1 MPPAPSTTDTDELL
15 RALFGGPSPRAGLGD
30 PASTVERAILGGY
43 AARDVGE
50 AFRAGYLAAIARLGG
65 SARPGCLAAS
75 EEGGAH
81 PKNIRTRLTP
91 SGEGYVLDGAK
102 TWVTLATE
110 VEELL
115 VVATVGE
122 HEGKNLLRV
131 ARVPTGREGVT
142 LTPRPP
148 TPFAPEI
155 VHATATFAGVRVAGD
170 ELLPG
175 DGYAEYVKP
184 FRTIEDIHV
193 GAAVL
198 AFLVATARRHA
209 LSSAVLVDLLP
220 LLLAARTLASCDPK
234 APETHVALAGVFAGL
249 SRLLGADT
257 TTAAIEAMPEDERG
271 RLRRDLPLLLVAE
284 RARALRLTAAL
295 EAIARRTSPT
305 P

>member
-15 RALFGGPSPRAGLGD
+15 GALLGRPSPRAGLGD

-65 SARPGCLAAS
+65 STRPGCLAAS

-81 PKNIRTRLTP
+81 PRNIRTRLTP

-122 HEGKNLLRV
+122 HDGKNLLRV

-142 LTPRPP
+142 LTPRSP
-148 TPFAPEI
+148 TPFAPGI
-155 VHATATFAGVRVAGD
+155 VHATAVFAGVRVAED
-170 ELLPG
+170 ELFPG
-175 DGYAEYVKP
+175 DGYTEYVKP

-193 GAAVL
+193 GAAML
-198 AFLVATARRHA
+198 AFLVAVAERHA
-209 LSSAVLVDLLP
+209 FPRAVLVDLFP
-220 LLLAARTLASCDPK
+220 LLLAARVLASCDPK

-249 SRLLGADT
+249 SRLLGADA
-257 TTAAIEAMPEDERG
+257 TTAAIETMPEHERAE
-271 RLRRDLPLLLVAE
+271 LRRDLPLLLIAE
-284 RARALRLTAAL
+284 RARALRLDAAL
-295 EAIARRTSPT
+295 EAIARPRRP
-305 P
+305 

>member
-65 SARPGCLAAS
+65 SARHGCLAAS

-131 ARVPTGREGVT
+131 ARVPTGREGIT

-155 VHATATFAGVRVAGD
+155 VHATATFTGVRVGED
-170 ELLPG
+170 ELFPG

-271 RLRRDLPLLLVAE
+271 KLRRDLPLLLVAE

>member
-15 RALFGGPSPRAGLGD
+15 GALFGGPSPPAGLGG
-30 PASTVERAILGGY
+30 PASTVERAMLGGY
-43 AARDVGE
+43 GAKDVGE
-50 AFRAGYLAAIARLGG
+50 AFRAGYLAAIARLSG
-65 SARPGCLAAS
+65 STRPGCLAAS

-81 PKNIRTRLTP
+81 PRNIRTKLTP

-122 HEGKNLLRV
+122 HDGKNLLRV

-155 VHATATFAGVRVAGD
+155 VHATAVFAGVRVAED
-170 ELLPG
+170 ELFPG
-175 DGYAEYVKP
+175 DGYTEYVKP

-193 GAAVL
+193 GAAML
-198 AFLVATARRHA
+198 AFLVAVAERHA
-209 LSSAVLVDLLP
+209 FPSAVLVDLLP
-220 LLLAARTLASCDPK
+220 LLLAARALASCDPK
-234 APETHVALAGVFAGL
+234 APETHVVLAGVFAGL
-249 SRLLGADT
+249 SRLLGADA
-257 TTAAIEAMPEDERG
+257 TTAAIESMPEDERAE
-271 RLRRDLPLLLVAE
+271 LRRDLPLLLIAE
-284 RARALRLTAAL
+284 RARALRLEAAL
-295 EAIARRTSPT
+295 ESIARRTRP
-305 P
+305 

>member
-65 SARPGCLAAS
+65 SARHGCLAAS

-131 ARVPTGREGVT
+131 ARVPTGREGIT

-155 VHATATFAGVRVAGD
+155 VHATATFTGVRVGED
-170 ELLPG
+170 ELFPG

-257 TTAAIEAMPEDERG
+257 TTAALEAMPEDERG
-271 RLRRDLPLLLVAE
+271 KLRRDLPLLLVAE